1 MSLIRTQP
9 SAVGAFEAQV
19 FDMNKMYRT
28 VMTEAAAKRKQQADA
43 KKEIDKMMA
52 NTYAAKGKGRL
63 QDMPEL
69 EKQYQDLQNYY
80 INNNSAILKG
90 GQEFLEFQKKR
101 SEFIFEAE
109 EANLR
114 KERDKQL
121 SPFFKM
127 NLEKE
132 GMSDKSTELMTIF
145 NLPYNDPRRQEYRY
159 EGADGQMHGIDELNV
174 ADVEKYRRFN
184 ESELMKNIVATAPI
198 AKVKDLKIQPSDKF
212 GLPKGYSIA
221 VTGEFAIRDPL
232 KIAQA
237 VTGELAG
244 KPDARNFY
252 GNMFQNESQEN
263 LQKASEEFELFNQI
277 YKAAGYTQFVKTET
291 DNKPGISNETE
302 YALYRNLKANIP
314 QDLGDKISTQLVSAE
329 LGIKRLDLAERKWA
343 KFLDIEERMLPIDEG
358 ANRMLDKNV
367 TDKDLQDFAFG
378 ESKLLRATY
387 EGGGG
392 TIPAEVKY
400 YKPGTF
406 NQTKNAPGLTTTGAP
421 SFLDKNS
428 GVLVYTTQKRA
439 VDADG
444 VAITDIEDARQRYGS
459 GYEYKVRPNAKGGN
473 EVYMVESVVVP
484 TKGITTAERGRLFKY
499 AYLRS
504 AQAQQ
509 DETAYEMQFGTLF
522 QKGAG
527 AVPEPGTNILIG
539 GKGKGSSFRAGTKVS
554 EKVINR

>member
-1 MSLIRTQP
+1 MSLIRPKRFDVGEYQAQVYDM
-9 SAVGAFEAQV
+9 SAV
-19 FDMNKMYRT
+19 YRT
-28 VMTEAAAKRKQQADA
+28 VMQQAAVQQKQQVDAKR
-43 KKEIDKMMA
+43 ELDKMMA

-90 GQEFLEFQKKR
+90 GKEFLEFQKKR

-132 GMSDKSTELMTIF
+132 GMSDKATELMTIF
-145 NLPYNDPRRQEYRY
+145 NLPYNDPRRKEYQY
-159 EGADGQMHGIDELNV
+159 EGTDGKLHGIDELNV
-174 ADVEKYRRFN
+174 SDIEKYRRFN
-184 ESELMKNIVATAPI
+184 ESELMKNIVSTAPI
-198 AKVKDLKIQPSDKF
+198 AKVKDLKIEPET
-212 GLPKGYSIA
+212 P
-221 VTGEFAIRDPL
+221 
-232 KIAQA
+232 
-237 VTGELAG
+237 
-244 KPDARNFY
+244 
-252 GNMFQNESQEN
+252 ES
-263 LQKASEEFELFNQI
+263 LQKASDEFKLFNQV
-277 YKAAGYTQFVKTET
+277 YKQAGYGQIVSTEL
-291 DNKPGISNETE
+291 DNQPGITRFDE
-302 YALYRNLKANIP
+302 YAIYRNLKANMP

-329 LGIKRLDLAERKWA
+329 LGMKRFDLAQRKWSN
-343 KFLDIEERMLPIDEG
+343 FLNIQERMLPIDEA

-387 EGGGG
+387 EGAGG

-406 NQTKNAPGLTTTGAP
+406 NQTKHAPGLTATGAP

-444 VAITDIEDARQRYGS
+444 AAITDITEARSRYGS
-459 GYEYKVRPNAKGGN
+459 GYEYKIRPDTK

-484 TKGITTAERGRLFKY
+484 QKGITPAERGRLLKY
-499 AYLRS
+499 GYLRA
-504 AQAQQ
+504 AQSQQ
-509 DETAYEMQFGTLF
+509 DEDAYNMLYKGLYQSGT
-522 QKGAG
+522 GAI
-527 AVPEPGTNILIG
+527 PEPGTDILMG
-539 GKGKGSSFRAGTKVS
+539 GRGKGTRFSAGVRAS
-554 EKVINR
+554 ETGMQKR

>member
-1 MSLIRTQP
+1 MSLIRPKRFDVGEYQAQVYDM
-9 SAVGAFEAQV
+9 SAV
-19 FDMNKMYRT
+19 YRT
-28 VMTEAAAKRKQQADA
+28 VMQQAAVQQKQQADA
-43 KKEIDKMMA
+43 KREMDKMMA

-90 GQEFLEFQKKR
+90 GKEFLEFQKMR
-101 SEFIFEAE
+101 SEFIFESE

-132 GMSDKSTELMTIF
+132 GMSDKATELMTIF
-145 NLPYNDPRRQEYRY
+145 NLPYNDPRRKGYKY
-159 EGADGQMHGIDELNV
+159 IGADGKLHGIDELNV
-174 ADVEKYRRFN
+174 SDIEKYRRFN

-198 AKVKDLKIQPSDKF
+198 AKVKDLKIEPSEKYN
-212 GLPKGYSIA
+212 LPKGYAIS
-221 VTGEFAIRDPL
+221 VTGEYAIRDPL

-244 KPDARNFY
+244 KPDARDY
-252 GNMFQNESQEN
+252 YENMFRNETPQS
-263 LQKASEEFELFNQI
+263 LQKASDEFKLFNQV
-277 YKAAGYTQFVKTET
+277 YKQAGYGQIVSTEL
-291 DNKPGISNETE
+291 DNQPGITRFDE
-302 YALYRNLKANIP
+302 YAIYRNLKANMP

-329 LGIKRLDLAERKWA
+329 LGMKRFDLAQRKWSN
-343 KFLDIEERMLPIDEG
+343 FLNIQERMLPIDEA

-406 NQTKNAPGLTTTGAP
+406 NQTKHAPGLTTTGAP

-444 VAITDIEDARQRYGS
+444 AVITDITEARSRYGS
-459 GYEYKVRPNAKGGN
+459 GYEYKIRPDTK

-484 TKGITTAERGRLFKY
+484 QKGITPAERGRLLKY
-499 AYLRS
+499 GYLRA
-504 AQAQQ
+504 AQSQQ
-509 DETAYEMQFGTLF
+509 DEDAFKMLNTLY
-522 QKGAG
+522 QGGGG
-527 AVPEPGTNILIG
+527 AVPEPGTDILMG
-539 GKGKGSSFRAGTKVS
+539 GRGKGSSFKAGARAS
-554 EKVINR
+554 ETSIQKR